1 MSAAALLSRA
11 QRSSKPHLLTCAS
24 CRRRVGEAESRFRL
38 AQLRKLIVFLLL
50 LSGCS
55 GPNLF
60 FPSTFWRDDHA
71 RQRFARLTSHWNSV
85 LAQPALRVSIRT
97 IDGGGLNSAGVTVLR
112 VSNSD
117 CPGFGIQERFQLW
130 QTMKL
135 MFEADSFQEARFR
148 EQSRQGAPVAWL
160 LKQRRRRDFLLFGPQ
175 QREFD
180 RLWGLYSADGS
191 TWTRNWHT
199 REERARLL
207 RQPIEINGWLW
218 KLVPCEP
225 QILVIREGRVQAGGF
240 LCGLPPNIRA
250 TVPGLDR
257 SIDALFVPR
266 TSVERTA
273 LLETAL
279 TEEEALM
286 IPALAHAVGRALGL
300 RERERSTP
308 Q

>member
-1 MSAAALLSRA
+1 MKAKKAW
-11 QRSSKPHLLTCAS
+11 SK
-24 CRRRVGEAESRFRL
+24 RRVTELRS
-38 AQLRKLIVFLLL
+38 AQLRKLIVLLLL

-71 RQRFARLTSHWNSV
+71 RQRFARFTSHWNNV
-85 LAQPALRVSIRT
+85 LARPALRNSIRT
-97 IDGGGLNSAGVTVLR
+97 VGGGVLNIAGVTVLR

-135 MFEADSFQEARFR
+135 MFEAGSFQEARFR

-160 LKQRRRRDFLLFGPQ
+160 LKQRRRRELFLFGPQ

-180 RLWGLYSADGS
+180 LLWGLYSAAGS
-191 TWTRNWHT
+191 TWTPDWHT
-199 REERARLL
+199 LAERARLL

-225 QILVIREGRVQAGGF
+225 QILVIREGRVPAGGF

-250 TVPGLDR
+250 SVPGLDR
-257 SIDALFVPR
+257 SIDALLAPR
-266 TSVERTA
+266 TAAERTA
-273 LLETAL
+273 LLETLL

-286 IPALAHAVGRALGL
+286 IPALAQAMGRALGL
-300 RERERSTP
+300 HERERNNP